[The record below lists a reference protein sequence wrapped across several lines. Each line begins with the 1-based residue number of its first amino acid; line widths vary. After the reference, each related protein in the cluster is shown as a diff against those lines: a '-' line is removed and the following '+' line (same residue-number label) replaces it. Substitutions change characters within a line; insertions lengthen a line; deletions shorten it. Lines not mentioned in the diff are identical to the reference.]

1 MKKLLFILF
10 IIIPLSAFA
19 QTEREILLEIVKQQA
34 TNNAKIDAMQKQ
46 MDTRFDAMQK
56 QMDIRSEATQKQMD
70 TRLDTRFDASD
81 KRIDILFFMTLGVLA
96 GVFGLISFVVWD
108 RQVSIKPILK
118 QNEEIT
124 KEMEELKEK
133 VKTTIGNQEKITTI
147 LKRIIEIEP
156 RFTGLL

>member
-34 TNNAKIDAMQKQ
+34 TNNAKIEAMQKQMDIRFEVMQKQ
-46 MDTRFDAMQK
+46 MDTRFDA
-56 QMDIRSEATQKQMD
+56 
-70 TRLDTRFDASD
+70 SD
-81 KRIDILFFMTLGVLA
+81 KRTDTLSLIALTILA
-96 GVFGLISFVVWD
+96 GIFGLIGFVVWD
-108 RQVSIKPILK
+108 RQVSIKPVLQK
-118 QNEEIT
+118 NEELT
-124 KEMEELKEK
+124 KEVEELKEK
-133 VKTTIGNQEKITTI
+133 VKTTIGNQEKITII

>member
-56 QMDIRSEATQKQMD
+56 QMDIRSEATQKQM
-70 TRLDTRFDASD
+70 DTRFDASD